1 MAPLHRRNL
10 IIWLA
15 KGMLYPLWS
24 AEIPTVENLLGE
36 NDVMATQ
43 LILPQHAELTTLLR
57 IKDSKKSSK
66 EEKYC
71 MSNHKV

>member
-1 MAPLHRRNL
+1 M
-10 IIWLA
+10 
-15 KGMLYPLWS
+15 
-24 AEIPTVENLLGE
+24 ENLLGE
-36 NDVMATQ
+36 SDVMATQ

>member
-1 MAPLHRRNL
+1 
-10 IIWLA
+10 
-15 KGMLYPLWS
+15 MLYPLWS

-36 NDVMATQ
+36 SDVMATQ

-71 MSNHKV
+71 MSNHEV